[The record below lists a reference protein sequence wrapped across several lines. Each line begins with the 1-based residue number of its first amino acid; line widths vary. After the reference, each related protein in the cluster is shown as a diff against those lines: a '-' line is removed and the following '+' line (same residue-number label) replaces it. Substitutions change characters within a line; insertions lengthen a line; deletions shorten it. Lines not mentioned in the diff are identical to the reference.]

1 MSLFPNPA
9 QLVPLLERGVEALE
23 TIAAELVTARIDRHD
38 AVAAVAH
45 DLATNSRD
53 GK

>member
-1 MSLFPNPA
+1 MSLFPNPSH
-9 QLVPLLERGVEALE
+9 LVPLLERGVQALE
-23 TIAAELVTARIDRHD
+23 TIAVELVTARIDRRD

-45 DLATNSRD
+45 DLATNSGG